1 MLIPCQHCRRN
12 PAFGLYRLKMER
24 WTKDGITDSWIEKSL
39 CAECGFNI
47 TNFAV
52 AKVATFNKEVRYRDG
67 REPHVVQ
74 QEAIYRKFPYKDCV
88 LIEIYGD
95 SVALMREYDAREKA
109 QRAKEIQ
116 EAIARNEAKALGRGW
131 RRQRQDREEIV
142 ITESR
147 ATPRRSSVS
156 SSSPNVAVAPPSVS
170 APLTTPSS
178 TSPTPRAYRAR

>member
-52 AKVATFNKEVRYRDG
+52 AKTAEFEREIKHPNG
-67 REPHVVQ
+67 RVQ
-74 QEAIYRKFPYKDCV
+74 RIRQEAMYRKYPYKDCV

-116 EAIARNEAKALGRGW
+116 EAIARNEVKALGRGW

-170 APLTTPSS
+170 APRTTPSS
-178 TSPTPRAYRAR
+178 TAPTPRAYRAR